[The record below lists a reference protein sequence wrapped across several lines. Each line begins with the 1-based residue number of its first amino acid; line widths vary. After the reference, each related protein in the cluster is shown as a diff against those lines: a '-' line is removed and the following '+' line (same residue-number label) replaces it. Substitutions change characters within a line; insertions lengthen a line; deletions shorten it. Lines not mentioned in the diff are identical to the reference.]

1 MKENNIENFK
11 QNSKFEDLETKKSNA
26 KISNFLGNSLDKLD
40 KIEKNIEDG
49 PLKNRQKMDIKKQ
62 TGRNFIGVGSKSI
75 ILSDSKDKVIGLN
88 YYNKE
93 YNDRHSY
100 QKPEKN
106 YKELTEGTFFQKN
119 RYYSNKILTTL
130 FPNNF
135 AKLHAT
141 TAGMNLS
148 ENAIQSVE
156 QSLGVKI
163 PKNLSPYSLDKRQF
177 IQEPKLYDKAKYLK
191 PKSRFMDIVDL
202 LGKKI
207 EFQYDSTPSNV
218 IKNRQGHEVY
228 IDDALLVIKNHEDI
242 NEIVNFMN
250 SQNEKT
256 PSIYS
261 DKDIDIVKNY
271 ANRMKELSE
280 EYSSII
286 VNQLPP
292 NN

>member
-75 ILSDSKDKVIGLN
+75 VLSDSKDKVIGLN

-106 YKELTEGTFFQKN
+106 YKELTEQTFFQKN
-119 RYYSNKILTTL
+119 RYYSNKILTIL

-191 PKSRFMDIVDL
+191 HKSRFIDIVDL